1 MVNSSKKRWI
11 WAAWAIIWPASL
23 FLIYQQTNLDNLKWL
38 DLGAFTAL
46 AIIVALFPIM
56 VNQIPVF
63 FLNGITL
70 VIYLNFGLFVELIIT
85 TISVTIVLL
94 QVRMTKKDLF
104 RIPLNYMMFFL
115 MSISAAG
122 VYNLFDLPGDASQA
136 LETPMH
142 IIGILAYSMTLFMM
156 NHILIT
162 LTRRYI
168 YGKRDKFFER
178 SFFWEFMTTIY
189 ILPAALL
196 LHLLYHQIGAVAVIF
211 IGFSIVSTSYI
222 LRLYYRSSNM
232 NEHLR
237 NVSEVGHELTA
248 QLNVKETLDLFME
261 RIVSVVPADQAYLY
275 DVTNGEELKLIRL
288 YDPKKLSFY
297 QKGDRMKKGE
307 GVAGLVWKKGVGVR
321 YGKRKQW
328 ADKWKVIAPTDSES
342 LMCLPIER
350 DNEII
355 GILVILSE
363 QRNIYEKY
371 QFMLI
376 ELLANFM
383 AVSLLNAQHYEQ
395 TKQIGERCALT
406 GLYNYRY
413 FDDALKG
420 LFQEGAPKN
429 PVSLIMMDLDH
440 FKQVNDTYG
449 HEAGNDVLREVAA
462 RLRQEIVDDAAI
474 LARYGGEEFAVIL
487 PNCDSIRAAEVADL
501 LWHSI
506 IAQPFH
512 TKNTLD
518 SDQNVSLK
526 MTVSVGVASY
536 PENSEDDLE
545 LVRHADRAMYVGAKQ
560 KGRNR
565 VSIYHELNQKTENIP
580 S

>member
-38 DLGAFTAL
+38 DIGAFTAL

-94 QVRMTKKDLF
+94 QVRMTKQDLF
-104 RIPLNYMMFFL
+104 RIPLNYVMFFL
-115 MSISAAG
+115 MSVSAAG

-196 LHLLYHQIGAVAVIF
+196 LHLLYHQIGSVAVVF

-275 DVTNGEELKLIRL
+275 DVTDGKELKLIRL
-288 YDPKKLSFY
+288 YDPKKRSFY
-297 QKGDRMKKGE
+297 QQGDTKKKGE
-307 GVAGLVWKKGVGVR
+307 GVAGFVWKKGVGVR

-328 ADKWKVIAPTDSES
+328 TDKWKATAPTDSES

-355 GILVILSE
+355 GILVLLSE

-420 LFQEGAPKN
+420 LFQERAPEN

-449 HEAGNDVLREVAA
+449 HEAGNDVLREVAE
-462 RLRQEIVDDAAI
+462 RLSQNVVDEGAV

-487 PNCDSIRAAEVADL
+487 PDCTSERAAEIAGI
-501 LWHSI
+501 LWRSI
-506 IAQPFH
+506 ITQPFH

-518 SDQNVSLK
+518 FDQSVSIN

-565 VSIYHELNQKTENIP
+565 VSIYHELHQKPENIP

>member
-23 FLIYQQTNLDNLKWL
+23 FLIYRQTNLDDLNWL
-38 DLGAFTAL
+38 NLGAFTAL

-56 VNQIPVF
+56 INQIPVF

-94 QVRMTKKDLF
+94 QVRMTKQDLF
-104 RIPLNYMMFFL
+104 RIPLNYLMFFL
-115 MSISAAG
+115 MSVSAAG
-122 VYNLFDLPGDASQA
+122 VYRLFDLQGDAAQA
-136 LETPMH
+136 LETPLH

-162 LTRRYI
+162 MTRRYI

-196 LHLLYHQIGAVAVIF
+196 LHVLYHQIGGVAVVF

-261 RIVSVVPADQAYLY
+261 RIVSLVPADQAYLY
-275 DVTNGEELKLIRL
+275 DVTDGEELKLIRL
-288 YDPKKLSFY
+288 YDPKKRSFCN
-297 QKGDRMKKGE
+297 QGDWKKKGE
-307 GVAGLVWKKGVGVR
+307 GIAGFVWKKGAGVR

-328 ADKWKVIAPTDSES
+328 ADKWKVTAPIDSES

-355 GILVILSE
+355 GILVLLSE

-395 TKQIGERCALT
+395 TKQISERCALT

-420 LFQEGAPKN
+420 LFQEGAPKS

-449 HEAGNDVLREVAA
+449 HEAGNDILREVAD
-462 RLRQEIVDDAAI
+462 RLEKAVEEEAV

-487 PNCDSIRAAEVADL
+487 PGSSSAQAAEVADT
-501 LWHSI
+501 LWRCI
-506 IAQPFH
+506 TAQPFQ

-518 SDQNVSLK
+518 SGQTVSLN

-565 VSIYHELNQKTENIP
+565 VSIYHELNQKPENIP

>member
-23 FLIYQQTNLDNLKWL
+23 FLIYQQTNLDNFKWL

-46 AIIVALFPIM
+46 AVIVALFPIM

-70 VIYLNFGLFVELIIT
+70 VIYLNFGLFVEMIIT

-94 QVRMTKKDLF
+94 QVRMTKQDLF
-104 RIPLNYMMFFL
+104 RIPLNYVMFFL
-115 MSISAAG
+115 MSVSAAG
-122 VYNLFDLPGDASQA
+122 VYRLFDFPVTAAQA
-136 LETPMH
+136 LDTPMH

-196 LHLLYHQIGAVAVIF
+196 LHILYHEIGAVAVVF

-222 LRLYYRSSNM
+222 LKLYYRSRSM

-237 NVSEVGHELTA
+237 LVSEIGHELTA

-261 RIVSVVPADQAYLY
+261 RIVSLVPADLAYLY
-275 DVTNGEELKLIRL
+275 DVTDGKELKLIRL
-288 YDPKKLSFY
+288 YDPKERSIYK
-297 QKGDRMKKGE
+297 QGDRKKKGE
-307 GVAGLVWKKGVGVR
+307 GVSGFVWKKGAGVR

-328 ADKWKVIAPTDSES
+328 EKKWNLTAPHSES

-350 DNEII
+350 DNQVV
-355 GILVILSE
+355 GILVLLSE

-395 TKQIGERCALT
+395 TKQISEHCALT

-420 LFQEGAPKN
+420 LFQERAPEN

-462 RLRQEIVDDAAI
+462 RLSREIVDEDVV

-487 PNCDSIRAAEVADL
+487 PNCGSARAAKVADT
-501 LWHSI
+501 LWRSI
-506 IAQPFH
+506 TSQPFH

-518 SDQNVSLK
+518 FDQNVLLK

-536 PENSEDDLE
+536 PENSEDELE

>member
-11 WAAWAIIWPASL
+11 WAAWAIIWPVSMI
-23 FLIYQQTNLDNLKWL
+23 LIYQQTNLDNLKWL
-38 DLGAFTAL
+38 DLSSFTAL

-94 QVRMTKKDLF
+94 QVRMTKQDLF
-104 RIPLNYMMFFL
+104 RIPLNYLMFFL
-115 MSISAAG
+115 MSVSAAG
-122 VYNLFDLPGDASQA
+122 VYSLFDLPGNASQA

-142 IIGILAYSMTLFMM
+142 IIGILVYSMTLFIM

-162 LTRRYI
+162 LSRRYI
-168 YGKRDKFFER
+168 YGKRDKIFER

-196 LHLLYHQIGAVAVIF
+196 LHLLYHKIGAVAVVF
-211 IGFSIVSTSYI
+211 IGFSIVSTSFI
-222 LRLYYRSSNM
+222 LRLYYRSRSM

-237 NVSEVGHELTA
+237 IVSEVGHELTA
-248 QLNVKETLDLFME
+248 KLNVTETLDLFME
-261 RIVSVVPADQAYLY
+261 RIVSLVPADQAYLY
-275 DVTNGEELKLIRL
+275 DVTDGEELKLIRL
-288 YDPKKLSFY
+288 YDPKERSIYKQGD
-297 QKGDRMKKGE
+297 QKKKGE
-307 GVAGLVWKKGVGVR
+307 GVAGSVWKKGAGVR
-321 YGKRKQW
+321 YGKKKQW
-328 ADKWKVIAPTDSES
+328 KSNWNLTESHSES

-350 DNEII
+350 NNQIV
-355 GILVILSE
+355 GILVLLSE
-363 QRNIYEKY
+363 QRNVYEKY

-395 TKQIGERCALT
+395 KKQISERCALT

-413 FDDALKG
+413 FDEALKG
-420 LFQEGAPKN
+420 LFQEGALEN

-462 RLRQEIVDDAAI
+462 RLSQEIEDKDAV

-487 PNCDSIRAAEVADL
+487 PNCGSARAAKVADT
-501 LWHSI
+501 LWRSI
-506 IAQPFH
+506 TAQPFQ

-518 SDQNVSLK
+518 FDQNVLLK

-536 PENSEDDLE
+536 PENSEDELE

-565 VSIYHELNQKTENIP
+565 VSIYHELNQRTENIP
-580 S
+580 M

>member
-11 WAAWAIIWPASL
+11 WAAWAIIWPVSL
-23 FLIYQQTNLDNLKWL
+23 FLIYQQTNLEDLKWL
-38 DLGAFTAL
+38 DLGAFTVL

-70 VIYLNFGLFVELIIT
+70 VIYLNFGLFVELVIT

-94 QVRMTKKDLF
+94 QVRMTKQDLF
-104 RIPLNYMMFFL
+104 RIPLNYVMFFL
-115 MSISAAG
+115 MSVSAAG
-122 VYNLFDLPGDASQA
+122 VYNLFDLPGNASQT

-196 LHLLYHQIGAVAVIF
+196 LHLLYHQIGAIAVVF

-237 NVSEVGHELTA
+237 SVSEVGHELTA
-248 QLNVKETLDLFME
+248 HLNVKETLDLFME
-261 RIVSVVPADQAYLY
+261 RIVSLVPADQAYLY
-275 DVTNGEELKLIRL
+275 DVTDGKELKLIRL
-288 YDPKKLSFY
+288 YDPKNRSIY
-297 QKGDRMKKGE
+297 QQGDKKKKGE
-307 GVAGLVWKKGVGVR
+307 GIAGFVWKKGAGVR
-321 YGKRKQW
+321 YGKRIQW
-328 ADKWKVIAPTDSES
+328 ADKWKVTAPMDSES

-355 GILVILSE
+355 GILVLLSE

-395 TKQIGERCALT
+395 TKQISERCALT

-413 FDDALKG
+413 FDEALKG
-420 LFQEGAPKN
+420 LFHDGPPEN
-429 PVSLIMMDLDH
+429 SVSLIMMDLDH

-449 HEAGNDVLREVAA
+449 HEAGNDILREVAV
-462 RLRQEIVDDAAI
+462 RLSQEVADEDAI

-487 PNCDSIRAAEVADL
+487 PNCDSARAAHVAET
-501 LWHSI
+501 LWRSI
-506 IAQPFH
+506 IVQPFQ

-518 SDQNVSLK
+518 SDQSVSLN
-526 MTVSVGVASY
+526 MTVSIGVASY